1 MKHEYNGLGTIVIVA
16 AQLRLPKILVLGR
29 AGGPLLPK
37 YKLYVVVVAGII
49 VPAVE
54 VLPSQV
60 TFVVAKTATLL
71 LGSQAL

>member
-1 MKHEYNGLGTIVIVA
+1 VKHEYNGLGTIVIVA

-49 VPAVE
+49 VPAV
-54 VLPSQV
+54 
-60 TFVVAKTATLL
+60 
-71 LGSQAL
+71 